1 MKLFCDN
8 CSYET
13 RTINKTLYGEYLCD
27 ECWYDYLCT
36 DRGRVEY
43 FVGIAVGDYT
53 AGEFDAEFLGEMII
67 QWYKHKHL
75 FKISE
80 SLISIYENA
89 FFELLKVQTTLIKF
103 MLNFSKKGVYKIPF
117 L

>member
-53 AGEFDAEFLGEMII
+53 AEEFDAEFLGEMIT

-89 FFELLKVQTTLIKF
+89 FFRTFEGIDN
-103 MLNFSKKGVYKIPF
+103 LNQIYVEFQ
-117 L
+117 

>member
-13 RTINKTLYGEYLCD
+13 RTINKTLYG
-27 ECWYDYLCT
+27 
-36 DRGRVEY
+36 EY

-53 AGEFDAEFLGEMII
+53 AGEFDAEFLGEMIT
-67 QWYKHKHL
+67 QWYKYKHL
-75 FKISE
+75 FKIPE

-89 FFELLKVQTTLIKF
+89 FFS
-103 MLNFSKKGVYKIPF
+103 NF
-117 L
+117 